1 MAPPCEALRR
11 YGRAVS
17 SGPDVVFRA
26 CNSRWHIG
34 RTRRVVR
41 YRGAD
46 PERAH
51 PALEPSRPAVYD
63 RDGRPLATARG
74 RPPRYADPV
83 RLGVLDIGSN
93 TVHLLVADVR
103 PGGRPL
109 ATTTQRTVLRLM
121 RYLDADG
128 AITEEGVTALVN
140 AVTEARAVATA
151 ENVDELLA
159 TATSAVREAAN
170 GPDVIARI
178 EEALGQPLQV
188 LGGETEARYTFLA
201 VRRWFG
207 WAAGQILLFDIGGG
221 SLELAAGAD
230 ELPDAAAS
238 VPLGAGRMTI
248 QFLPDD
254 PPGEAAVER
263 LRAHTRSTLAPV
275 VDTFGTL
282 PRPDHVVGSSKA
294 IRSLAKLV
302 GYPVPGWSGIERMLL
317 PRAALGSWI
326 PRLARLPASARQ
338 ELPGI
343 TADRTFQIVAG
354 AVVLHEA
361 MKAMDVEELEVSPW
375 ALREGVLLRYI
386 ESLNW
391 STPGT

>member
-1 MAPPCEALRR
+1 M
-11 YGRAVS
+11 
-17 SGPDVVFRA
+17 
-26 CNSRWHIG
+26 
-34 RTRRVVR
+34 
-41 YRGAD
+41 
-46 PERAH
+46 
-51 PALEPSRPAVYD
+51 
-63 RDGRPLATARG
+63 
-74 RPPRYADPV
+74 

-109 ATTTQRTVLRLM
+109 ATTSRRTVLRLM
-121 RYLDADG
+121 RYLGPDG
-128 AITEEGVTALVN
+128 AISEEGVQALVN
-140 AVTEARAVATA
+140 AVAEARRTA
-151 ENVDELLA
+151 ASERVDELLA

-170 GPDVIARI
+170 GPEVIARI

-188 LGGETEARYTFLA
+188 LGGETEARFTFLA

-207 WAAGQILLFDIGGG
+207 WAAGQVLLFDIGGG
-221 SLELAAGAD
+221 SLEIAAGAD

-248 QFLPDD
+248 GYLPDD
-254 PPGEAAVER
+254 PPGEAAVEQ
-263 LRAHTRSTLAPV
+263 LRAHARGILAPV
-275 VDTFGTL
+275 AKSFSAL

-317 PRAALGSWI
+317 PRASLSSWI
-326 PRLARLPASARQ
+326 PRLARIPASARQ

-343 TADRTFQIVAG
+343 TADRTFQIVAA

-361 MKAMDVEELEVSPW
+361 MKAMDVDELEVSPW

-386 ESLNW
+386 ESLSW
-391 STPGT
+391 STPSA

>member
-1 MAPPCEALRR
+1 M
-11 YGRAVS
+11 
-17 SGPDVVFRA
+17 
-26 CNSRWHIG
+26 
-34 RTRRVVR
+34 
-41 YRGAD
+41 
-46 PERAH
+46 
-51 PALEPSRPAVYD
+51 
-63 RDGRPLATARG
+63 
-74 RPPRYADPV
+74 

-109 ATTTQRTVLRLM
+109 AATSQRTVLRLM
-121 RYLDADG
+121 RYLGPDG
-128 AITEEGVTALVN
+128 EIVPEGVSALVA
-140 AVTEARAVATA
+140 AVTEARKVAA
-151 ENVDELLA
+151 SESVDELLA

-170 GPDVIARI
+170 GPEVIALI

-221 SLELAAGAD
+221 SLEIAAGAD
-230 ELPDAAAS
+230 ELPEAAAS
-238 VPLGAGRMTI
+238 LPLGAGRMTV
-248 QFLPDD
+248 QFFPDD
-254 PPGEAAVER
+254 PPGEEAVER
-263 LRAHTRSTLAPV
+263 LRRHARATLAPV
-275 VDTFGTL
+275 ADAFGAFA
-282 PRPDHVVGSSKA
+282 RPDHVVGSSKA

-317 PRAALGSWI
+317 PRASLGSWI
-326 PRLARLPASARQ
+326 PRLARIPASARQ

-343 TADRTFQIVAG
+343 TPDRTFQIVAG

-361 MKAMDVEELEVSPW
+361 MRALDVDELEVSPW

-386 ESLNW
+386 EELGW
-391 STPGT
+391 

>member
-1 MAPPCEALRR
+1 M
-11 YGRAVS
+11 
-17 SGPDVVFRA
+17 
-26 CNSRWHIG
+26 
-34 RTRRVVR
+34 
-41 YRGAD
+41 
-46 PERAH
+46 
-51 PALEPSRPAVYD
+51 
-63 RDGRPLATARG
+63 
-74 RPPRYADPV
+74 

-109 ATTTQRTVLRLM
+109 ATTSKRTVLRLM
-121 RYLDADG
+121 RYLAPDG
-128 AITEEGVTALVN
+128 SITEEGVSALVS
-140 AVTEARAVATA
+140 AVSAARDVAA
-151 ENVDELLA
+151 SEKVDELLA
-159 TATSAVREAAN
+159 TATSAVREATN
-170 GPDVIARI
+170 GVEVIARV

-221 SLELAAGAD
+221 SLELAAGSD

-238 VPLGAGRMTI
+238 VPLGAGRTTI
-248 QFLPDD
+248 QFLPAD
-254 PPGEAAVER
+254 PPGEEAVER
-263 LRAHTRSTLAPV
+263 LREHARTTLIPV
-275 VDTFGTL
+275 VQSFSSQ

-317 PRAALGSWI
+317 PRASLGSWI
-326 PRLARLPASARQ
+326 PRLARIPADARQ

-343 TADRTFQIVAG
+343 TADRTFQIVAA
-354 AVVLHEA
+354 AVVLHTA
-361 MKAMDVEELEVSPW
+361 MTAMDVDELEVSPW

-386 ESLNW
+386 ESLSW
-391 STPGT
+391 SAPGV